1 VNIIKI
7 SQTQTSQN
15 RPVTFS
21 DMGKYH
27 MSNLDARL
35 IENVKNKVVS
45 ACFDAD
51 EEQLDLLH
59 PSIHARMSVS
69 I

>member
-1 VNIIKI
+1 
-7 SQTQTSQN
+7 
-15 RPVTFS
+15 
-21 DMGKYH
+21 

-45 ACFDAD
+45 ACFDAN

-69 I
+69 L